1 MAHPN
6 IDERRSMVGKVL
18 DAGIQIGSR
27 EAKVLGVVFNCS
39 QSAIAADVK
48 ALHGA
53 DSGSPHHLLESGP
66 ADEPA
71 RDIDSIIPRVK
82 FGS

>member
-18 DAGIQIGSR
+18 SAGIEIGPR

-39 QSAIAADVK
+39 ASAITADAK
-48 ALHGA
+48 LLRTLGA
-53 DSGSPHHLLESGP
+53 CTTR
-66 ADEPA
+66 AD
-71 RDIDSIIPRVK
+71 RRCRMDI
-82 FGS
+82 